1 MTKYTTHKQGLAAS
15 ALSSV
20 HSIKGVAIILL
31 VVLVVMLFT
40 ACYLLE
46 RTEKIKRLAR
56 VQKKK
61 FEPGH
66 LSGYLCSLDDKK
78 LNELLRLKHY
88 EPIHPN

>member
-1 MTKYTTHKQGLAAS
+1 MTKHTTHKQGLGVAAF
-15 ALSSV
+15 SSL
-20 HSIKGVAIILL
+20 HSIKGVATLLL
-31 VVLVVMLFT
+31 VVLIVMLFT

-66 LSGYLCSLDDKK
+66 LGGYLCSLDDKK
-78 LNELLRLKHY
+78 INEFLRAKHH